1 MLHGHGLVDHGER
14 GAEQGEE
21 VLGCVVHEH
30 ADVQRRAG
38 HRHACGRAEK
48 YKDCVEWKLQL
59 SLRLVKGGDA
69 DNMST
74 KPGVTFVA
82 A

>member
-1 MLHGHGLVDHGER
+1 VDKRRLYGECMANER
-14 GAEQGEE
+14 PSCPTVA
-21 VLGCVVHEH
+21 L
-30 ADVQRRAG
+30 D
-38 HRHACGRAEK
+38 ACGRAEK